1 MTGLRRLWQ
10 TVLRFLYEITIGWIA
25 ALLRLA
31 VELGARAAARR
42 DLNRRGEAYT
52 HCQVIPPDV
61 YKRPDPLIY
70 SQFELMQMGLAV
82 TWDNPDIQL
91 YDVAGGMAPVPSG
104 TLRPETEYEIRATIY
119 NGSTEAPAPG
129 LPVDFSY
136 LSFGI
141 GATSTPIGTT
151 SVNLPVRGAAGHPAT
166 AAVRWRT
173 PSTGHYCIQ
182 VKLIWADDA
191 NPNNNLGQENTN
203 VGTAH
208 SPARFLF
215 PVGNQN
221 RVAATLELQAD
232 MYAIP
237 SLPGCDED
245 AEPDGTAAKAH
256 GERPRE
262 RSRRDREE
270 ADRRECERRLRRHR
284 RESHGVGEGW
294 SVTIAPPR
302 LTLQPGEE
310 REVEVVVEPPSGFAG
325 TRPVNVSAT
334 DEHGRLVGGVTL
346 RVEGS
351 GS

>member
-1 MTGLRRLWQ
+1 MTGLRGLWQ
-10 TVLRFLYEITIGWIA
+10 TVLRLLYGMTIGWIA
-25 ALLRLA
+25 GLLRLA
-31 VELGARAAARR
+31 IELGARAEARR
-42 DLNRRGEAYT
+42 DLKERGEAYT

-70 SQFELMQMGLAV
+70 SQYELMEMGLAV

-91 YDVAGGMAPVPSG
+91 YDVAAGMAPVPSSS
-104 TLRPETEYEIRATIY
+104 LQPETEYEIRATIY
-119 NGSTEAPAPG
+119 NGSTDAPAPG

-151 SVNLPVRGAAGHPAT
+151 GVNLPVRGGAGHPAT
-166 AAVRWRT
+166 AAMRWRT
-173 PSTGHYCIQ
+173 PPSGHYCIQ

-191 NPNNNLGQENTN
+191 NPDNNLGQENTT

-208 SPARFLF
+208 SPAHFRF
-215 PVGNQN
+215 PVGNPI
-221 RVAATLELQAD
+221 AATLELQAD

-237 SLPGCDED
+237 PLPRCEED
-245 AEPDGTAAKAH
+245 AEPDGTGAKTF
-256 GERPRE
+256 GDRRRE
-262 RSRRDREE
+262 GSRGDREQ

-284 RESHGVGEGW
+284 RESHGMGEGW
-294 SVTIAPPR
+294 SVTIEPPR
-302 LTLQPGEE
+302 LALQPGEE
-310 REVEVVVEPPSGFAG
+310 REVEVVVEPPPGFTG

-351 GS
+351 AS